1 MHSIRVI
8 LKIHVDGI
16 QTFFR
21 NMFGFLCTSEIMS
34 PHITYLMSHVMP
46 VIKAHAA
53 ETAATMNVQ
62 EEEDS
67 SWWFD
72 QLRFRRVGCSNVSKY
87 FCPRQE
93 WSCLHPRLSSLT
105 TLCHLIH
112 VVCRFLNP
120 CQNCFVF

>member
-34 PHITYLMSHVMP
+34 PYITYLMSHVMP

-67 SWWFD
+67 
-72 QLRFRRVGCSNVSKY
+72 VGG
-87 FCPRQE
+87 
-93 WSCLHPRLSSLT
+93 
-105 TLCHLIH
+105 LINSDLGELAALMSQNIFALDKSG
-112 VVCRFLNP
+112 VVCILVCP
-120 CQNCFVF
+120 D